1 MQHSTAPTESRELR
15 DVRASCSLAI
25 FQRLDQCAAYPYSRS
40 EYIRRFLWGWVQ
52 MLLIRPSPRR
62 AHGWRCFWLRLFGAR
77 MATTAGT
84 KASTRIMHPWLLS
97 MGDHSMLSENV
108 TVYNLGA
115 VTIGSHTVVSQ
126 DVYIC
131 AGTHDYTK
139 SDLPLQR
146 CPIGVGHGVWICAG
160 AFIGPN
166 VAIGDNAVVGAR
178 AVVVKN
184 VPAGM
189 VVAGNPARIIKP
201 RLAVT

>member
-1 MQHSTAPTESRELR
+1 
-15 DVRASCSLAI
+15 
-25 FQRLDQCAAYPYSRS
+25 
-40 EYIRRFLWGWVQ
+40 
-52 MLLIRPSPRR
+52 
-62 AHGWRCFWLRLFGAR
+62 